1 MSHVIVLP
9 QDPSAA
15 PPPGMTPSAIPD
27 QSQDDALGDIFGG
40 GMATDGNMGE
50 CAAAPSRACSDWFCC
65 SHVWVR
71 CGVMCPCLGQ
81 VWGNVPMSGSGVG

>member
-27 QSQDDALGDIFGG
+27 PSQDDAMGDLFSAG
-40 GMATDGNMGE
+40 GNMGKYRFV
-50 CAAAPSRACSDWFCC
+50 CTNYNCC
-65 SHVWVR
+65 THAII
-71 CGVMCPCLGQ
+71 PHFH
-81 VWGNVPMSGSGVG
+81 